1 MGNEQSEKWHDLW
14 GRELL
19 LQRSEADCGS
29 WAWSSTQISS
39 WLRLVGLLHNH
50 QFKFWSHVHSELKH
64 DPQNT
69 HTHHPHYSKTNR
81 WRYKQVFDVQVAALV
96 VVAVMWR
103 LDRFGGW
110 QPLSGRGA
118 VAGLSLTCGCFFFA
132 SQFTSQSGL
141 LFYHFTPLNQSSTLQ
156 WENSRGFRFG
166 GVYKVSTWY
175 FKNYPTQSWNAMSS
189 RGNKPDDVIVW
200 WMKLSDMLFVV
211 NQA

>member
-1 MGNEQSEKWHDLW
+1 M
-14 GRELL
+14 R
-19 LQRSEADCGS
+19 S
-29 WAWSSTQISS
+29 WALTTAKWSRLWKLSVKQHPDQQLAEACWTVAQPPIQVLISCS
-39 WLRLVGLLHNH
+39 QWA
-50 QFKFWSHVHSELKH
+50 QTWPPKH
-64 DPQNT
+64 T